1 MVTPAARTAAV
12 ALTLTLAV
20 ASAACRGGDPE
31 PAPTD
36 TASPAVTTPGG
47 GAAVTGVAALEIK
60 SVHHGPA
67 VFNAGDPRHAAPP
80 PDAAAINAFV
90 VAVQGWLDR
99 HLSDLQAGGQG
110 LLGEVAAPGLVE
122 GSSPEAV
129 AAVTTALAGPER
141 PVTAARYAFV
151 VAETGGPQW
160 LHVTADVD
168 AGGTVATAQFVL
180 VPGDPHPTLVAAG
193 PTANSPQGGA

>member
-1 MVTPAARTAAV
+1 MLTPAARTAAA
-12 ALTLTLAV
+12 ALTLALAV
-20 ASAACRGGDPE
+20 ASAACRGDGPE
-31 PAPTD
+31 P
-36 TASPAVTTPGG
+36 SPSPDATTPTESSPG
-47 GAAVTGVAALEIK
+47 GAAVTGAATLEVK

-80 PDAAAINAFV
+80 ADVAAINAFV

-99 HLSDLQAGGQG
+99 HLTDLQAGGQG
-110 LLGEVAAPGLVE
+110 LLGEVAAPGLVD

-129 AAVTTALAGPER
+129 AAVTTQLAGAQR

-151 VAETGGPQW
+151 VAETGAPQW
-160 LHVTADVD
+160 LHVTADVE

-180 VPGDPHPTLVAAG
+180 VPGDPRPSLVASG
-193 PTANSPQGGA
+193 PVASPPAGGA